1 MGAAIGQ
8 TLSFAVGV
16 AISPVPII
24 ALILMLFSRKAT
36 ANSLS
41 FLAGWLVGLTGAG
54 LIVLAIGLEASSG
67 GESDSSG
74 YLKIAI
80 GALFIALGVK
90 NWINRPRGD
99 EEPEM
104 PTWMASIDDFSAVKA
119 FGLAFVLAAIN
130 PKNLGLTIA
139 AVASISASGLDS
151 GEEYIVL
158 GVFVLLAS
166 LSIIVPVGFYLLMG
180 PKAEAPLNTMKDWLV
195 ANNNTVMAVIFVILG
210 AKVLGDGISL
220 LS

>member
-16 AISPVPII
+16 AISPIPII

-36 ANSLS
+36 VNSLS
-41 FLAGWLVGLTGAG
+41 FLAGWLVGLLGAG

-74 YLKIAI
+74 YMKIAI
-80 GALFIALGVK
+80 GALFIVLGVR
-90 NWINRPRGD
+90 NWLKRPTGD
-99 EEPEM
+99 TEAEM
-104 PTWMASIDDFSAVKA
+104 PKWMTSIDDFSAVKA

-139 AVASISASGLDS
+139 AVASISASGLETS
-151 GEEYIVL
+151 EEYIVL
-158 GVFVLLAS
+158 GIFVFLAS
-166 LSIIVPVGFYLLMG
+166 LTIIVPVVFYLAMG
-180 PKAEAPLNTMKDWLV
+180 PKAEAPLNSAKEWLI
-195 ANNNTVMAVIFVILG
+195 ANNNTVMAVLFVVLG

>member
-16 AISPVPII
+16 AISPIPIV

-36 ANSLS
+36 LNSLS
-41 FLAGWLVGLTGAG
+41 FLAGWLVGLLGAG
-54 LIVLAIGLEASSG
+54 LIVLAVGLESSSG

-74 YLKIAI
+74 YLKVAI
-80 GALFIALGVK
+80 GALFIVLGVR

-99 EEPEM
+99 VEPEM
-104 PTWMASIDDFSAVKA
+104 PAWMSSIDDFSAIKA

-151 GEEYIVL
+151 GDEYIVL
-158 GVFVLLAS
+158 GVFVFLAS
-166 LSIIVPVGFYLLMG
+166 LSIIVPVVFYLALG
-180 PKAEAPLNTMKDWLV
+180 EKAEAPLLTMKEWLV

>member
-8 TLSFAVGV
+8 TIGFAVGV
-16 AISPVPII
+16 ALSPIPII

-36 ANSLS
+36 VNSLS

-54 LIVLAIGLEASSG
+54 LIVLAIDFEGSSG
-67 GESDSSG
+67 GETDSSG
-74 YLKIAI
+74 YLKIVI
-80 GALFIALGVK
+80 GVLFIGLGVR
-90 NWINRPRGD
+90 NWVSRPRGD
-99 EEPEM
+99 QEAEM
-104 PTWMASIDDFSAVKA
+104 PAWMESIDDFSAFKA

-158 GVFVLLAS
+158 GVFVFLAS
-166 LSIIVPVGFYLLMG
+166 LSIIVPVVFYVSMG
-180 PKAEAPLNTMKDWLV
+180 AKAEAPLNTMKVWLID
-195 ANNNTVMAVIFVILG
+195 NNNTVMAVIFVILG

-220 LS
+220 LF